1 MSYKCVIF
9 AVQWQRREKE
19 KERSSRENL
28 GKFFYDLA
36 KATFTIMVLTN
47 TVTILT
53 SDNYK
58 LAAVM
63 FLWGMPATIVLARV
77 GYLTI
82 KK

>member
-1 MSYKCVIF
+1 MTTQKET
-9 AVQWQRREKE
+9 REKE
-19 KERSSRENL
+19 KSSRENL

-58 LAAVM
+58 LASAM
-63 FLWGMPATIVLARV
+63 FVVGMLATVVLARI

>member
-1 MSYKCVIF
+1 MVTQKET
-9 AVQWQRREKE
+9 REREK
-19 KERSSRENL
+19 SSRENL

-53 SDNYK
+53 GDNYK
-58 LAAVM
+58 LAVVM
-63 FLWGMPATIVLARV
+63 FLVGMFATVVLARI

>member
-1 MSYKCVIF
+1 M
-9 AVQWQRREKE
+9 ATQREEKE
-19 KERSSRENL
+19 KSSRENL

-63 FLWGMPATIVLARV
+63 FLGGMLATIVLARV